1 MSAAGVALGAAPRW
15 IARLFIA
22 DPAVVRLAA
31 VLLRIAALF
40 QLFDG
45 LQTVATG
52 ALRGLGD
59 TRSPMLAH
67 LAGYWLAGLP
77 VTYVLCFPMKWGV
90 EGIWVGLTSAIMII
104 GAALVLVWAR
114 RTGVGQ
120 RAG

>member
-1 MSAAGVALGAAPRW
+1 
-15 IARLFIA
+15 
-22 DPAVVRLAA
+22 
-31 VLLRIAALF
+31 
-40 QLFDG
+40 
-45 LQTVATG
+45 
-52 ALRGLGD
+52 
-59 TRSPMLAH
+59 MLAH